1 MKLNYK
7 RSAFRYGFKKYIIKN
22 KLNNKHTKAKNS
34 SKNSRDLMGHL
45 ILVIIADAFLS
56 IFWI

>member
-7 RSAFRYGFKKYIIKN
+7 RNAFRYGFKKYIIN
-22 KLNNKHTKAKNS
+22 SKLNNKHTKTKNN
-34 SKNSRDLMGHL
+34 SKNSRNLMGYL
-45 ILVIIADAFLS
+45 FLVIIADAFFS